1 MKTVGLKQM
10 LFLDNAIYYNKTE
23 FNIFEQNFYILK

>member
-10 LFLDNAIYYNKTE
+10 LN
-23 FNIFEQNFYILK
+23 